1 MSKDPTAA
9 SIKSLEERLRIVSI
23 ASKNA
28 ARQLHDLALHLEGG
42 KAELAGQAV
51 DWEQRLLRIAAE
63 IDSELKK

>member
-1 MSKDPTAA
+1 VSKDPTAA